1 MKLYSEGASGNSY
14 KVRVLLA
21 LLDVAHELIEV
32 DMPNRANKKPE
43 FFAINPRGQVPA
55 LIDGNVR
62 LWDSGAILQYLAR
75 KYGGE
80 HWLPSEP
87 AQMAQVMQ
95 WVMLAGNEIQT
106 GLQYGRRGT
115 MRGVW
120 SAGTLE
126 QCQVFG
132 RIALNAL
139 SSRLK
144 EHDWLA
150 HGRTTIADVA
160 CFPYVD
166 SAPEMGLTP
175 AEFPGVAQWLARCR
189 ALPRWPQDWPPDL
202 SYLRA
207 RR

>member
-1 MKLYSEGASGNSY
+1 MLSHNRPRAHIGHRIAPIEESSEQREADTR
-14 KVRVLLA
+14 RVIHA
-21 LLDVAHELIEV
+21 FGLDAVVSRFSAQNL
-32 DMPNRANKKPE
+32 DTTGLMPRSTNRASCLRRIR
-43 FFAINPRGQVPA
+43 F
-55 LIDGNVR
+55 
-62 LWDSGAILQYLAR
+62 SAR
-75 KYGGE
+75 IVADRPG
-80 HWLPSEP
+80 
-87 AQMAQVMQ
+87 QMAQVVQ

-126 QCQVFG
+126 QCQAFG

-139 SSRLK
+139 SSRLR

-150 HGRTTIADVA
+150 HGRTTIADIA

-166 SAPEMGLTP
+166 SAPEMGLTH
-175 AEFPGVAQWLARCR
+175 ADFPGVAQWLARCR

-202 SYLRA
+202 SHLRKG
-207 RR
+207 R